1 MNITKEAIVGEIV
14 AQDYRTAAV
23 FKSHGIDFC
32 CKGNRSI
39 EAVSIAKS
47 LSPDSLIS
55 ELTELQQ
62 QTGVATN
69 DYQSW
74 PLDLLADYIEKKHHR
89 YVEATS
95 SQLKQYL
102 AKLCEVHGKQN
113 PELFS
118 IAEQFYASADELAQH
133 MKKEELILFPAIRKM
148 VSAQQNHQK
157 MQAPHFGTVKN
168 PIQMMMQEHDIEGE
182 RFRLIEELSNH
193 YTPPQDGCN
202 TYKVT
207 FALLKEFEDDLHQH
221 IHLENNIL
229 FPKAIALEKELA
241 QIGSKASEQTSEIY
255 NR

>member
-39 EAVSIAKS
+39 EEVSTAKS

-62 QTGVATN
+62 QTGAAVN

-102 AKLCEVHGKQN
+102 ARLCEVHGKQH
-113 PELFS
+113 PELFE
-118 IAEQFYASADELAQH
+118 IAEQFYASAGELAQH
-133 MKKEELILFPAIRKM
+133 MKKEELILFPVIRKM
-148 VSAQQNHQK
+148 VQAKQNHQE
-157 MQAPHFGTVKN
+157 MEAPHFGTVKN
-168 PIQMMMQEHDIEGE
+168 PIQMMMQEHDTEGE
-182 RFRLIEELSNH
+182 RFRLIEKLSDH
-193 YTPPQDGCN
+193 HTPPQDGCN

-229 FPKAIALEKELA
+229 FPKALALEKEVA
-241 QIGSKASEQTSEIY
+241 
-255 NR
+255 